1 MNSELNVDFDFKNN
15 ENDKL
20 ITFII
25 PTIGRL
31 SILKTIESLKNLKI
45 NKWKCII
52 IFDGVENILQ
62 NLYNDER
69 FLIIENEEKIGSFP
83 NYAGEVRNLAFKY
96 VDTEWIG
103 FVDDDDTISPFYI
116 NNLLKEIELNNKIE
130 CCIFRMIYKNLN
142 FLPKINDTDII
153 KNNVGISFSFKSNL
167 FKKIDNLY
175 FINNSHEDYYFLEKI
190 KLNYINIVI
199 SPFISYFIK
208 STYIFSIQKL
218 NNLPRIYIN
227 NINDINN
234 INNINNK
241 NDINNMNDVNDN
253 FLQNS
258 KDILIKN
265 NDLNINFNK
274 IYNESIENKKI
285 IKKEIFEKLKEDIY
299 KNKEYIQDNII
310 FNLTNKNENKLNELK
325 ITHNN
330 LNNKRNEIMNLI
342 RLEKKKYLQNF
353 QNQINI
359 QKQIV
364 EDLKNNNIKTNI
376 NKHVIN
382 NINNDNDI
390 DVVNDNEDFNDYDVV
405 NDNYDGI
412 NISNE
417 NKGFNENL
425 EELDEDIEIDKN
437 KNEISMTHF
446 SAQNTVKDDEI
457 KDKII
462 QINKNY
468 EVNIKNELFLE
479 NIKNCKNIYIE
490 FDGGLGNL
498 LYQYFFIMNLS
509 INNNRN
515 IIFYNKNNN
524 EKIRKNITK
533 YRIFS
538 GIKKNI
544 KFDLINNNNLIY
556 YNEKSLN
563 TDKQLNSFMKNNENK
578 DIYFKGYFQSIFY
591 LESNFDKIIDLLDL
605 SFKTLSFEIMKRWKE
620 ENNFEN
626 KKIVGIHIRGTD
638 YLKYPDIYNILDENY
653 YKNALKNIYLLNN
666 NDINN
671 IELIIFTDDL
681 KYVKNKFKFFKE
693 LKVHYIN
700 DILNKFE
707 PYSKIEKYQDEI
719 ELFCLSSLN
728 YQISANS
735 TFSLWSSYFGNH
747 EVVYIPSKWFEF
759 KGPDVS
765 IQQFLLK
772 GKKYRLI

>member
-1 MNSELNVDFDFKNN
+1 MNSELNVDFENN

-142 FLPKINDTDII
+142 FLPKTNDTDII
-153 KNNVGISFSFKSNL
+153 KNNVGISFCFKSNL

-208 STYIFSIQKL
+208 STYIFSIQHL

-234 INNINNK
+234 I
-241 NDINNMNDVNDN
+241 
-253 FLQNS
+253 FLEDS
-258 KDILIKN
+258 SDILIKDN
-265 NDLNINFNK
+265 NSNVNSNNT
-274 IYNESIENKKI
+274 YNESIKNNKI
-285 IKKEIFEKLKEDIY
+285 IKKEIFKKLKEDIH
-299 KNKEYIQDNII
+299 KNKEYIEDNII
-310 FNLTNKNENKLNELK
+310 FNLTNREENKLNELK

-330 LNNKRNEIMNLI
+330 LHNKRNEIMNLI

-364 EDLKNNNIKTNI
+364 EDLKNNNNLKINI
-376 NKHVIN
+376 NKDNICYN
-382 NINNDNDI
+382 ENININNDNDNDNDNDI
-390 DVVNDNEDFNDYDVV
+390 DIVNDNDDFND
-405 NDNYDGI
+405 NYIDI
-412 NISNE
+412 NNIIENNE
-417 NKGFNENL
+417 LNENL
-425 EELDEDIEIDKN
+425 ETQSIEDVEILEEDKEQYKN
-437 KNEISMTHF
+437 KVLLEEVQILE
-446 SAQNTVKDDEI
+446 K

-468 EVNIKNELFLE
+468 EVNIKNELFFE
-479 NIKNCKNIYIE
+479 NIKNCRKIYIE

-509 INNNRN
+509 INNNRS

-544 KFDLINNNNLIY
+544 KFDLTNNKNFIY

-578 DIYFKGYFQSIFY
+578 DIYFKGYFQSVFY

-605 SFKTLSFEIMKRWKE
+605 SFKTLSSEIMKRWKE